1 MPQTYKIL
9 GQVRPN
15 ANTLTNVYVTGAA
28 TSAVIGSFV
37 ISNST
42 TTARSYQLLLRPINE
57 AANVKHLL
65 VFHNQVPAGT
75 SIVISGGIVMGPDT
89 ILAAN
94 TSATS
99 IHFQAYGV
107 EIT

>member
-15 ANTLTNVYVTGAA
+15 ANTLTNVYVTDAS
-28 TSAVIGSFV
+28 TSAIIGSL
-37 ISNST
+37 ILTNST
-42 TTARSYQLLLRPINE
+42 TNDRVYQLILRPINE
-57 AANVKHLL
+57 TFNVKHIL
-65 VFHNQVPAGT
+65 VMHTAVPAKET
-75 SIVISGGIVMGPDT
+75 IIISGGIVMGPNT

-94 TSATS
+94 TNATS